1 MLRTHFVNQITPQME
16 GKEVTIAGWVHLVR
30 DLGGKKFI
38 LIRDKTGLSQIVIDK
53 NSNSFQVAKDL
64 TQEST
69 VMVRGIIKADNR
81 APNGV
86 EIHAIEVIPLSI
98 AKSPLPL
105 DVSDKVKADLDTRLR
120 ERLLDLRRLEMQAV
134 IKIQNNVVKAF
145 RETLYNE
152 GFTEIFTPKIIA
164 TATEG
169 GAQLFPVIY
178 FGKEAFLAQSP
189 QLYKELLAGAI
200 ERVFEIAPAWRA
212 EESDTP
218 YHLAEFVSMDVEMAF
233 ADYNDIMSIIEDLIV
248 NMIQYVRKYNEN
260 ELKTLNYELLDVSKP
275 IKRITYS
282 NAIEMLQSKGV
293 NIKFGDDIGTPELRI
308 LNKELGQD
316 LYFITEWPALAR
328 PFYTKRKDDNPEIS
342 ESFDLIFRWLE
353 LVSGSTRNYKREV
366 LEKEL
371 KARGLNPIN
380 FEFFIKWFDY
390 GMPPHAGFGMGLQR
404 LMIMFTGLQNVKEIS
419 LFPRDKKRLVP

>member
-1 MLRTHFVNQITPQME
+1 MQD
-16 GKEVTIAGWVHLVR
+16 KEIIVAGWVHLIR
-30 DLGGKKFI
+30 DLGGKKFLI
-38 LIRDKTGLSQIVIDK
+38 LRDKTGLGQIVIDK

-69 VMVRGIIKADNR
+69 VMVRGTVKADNR

-98 AKSPLPL
+98 ARSPLPL
-105 DVSDKVKADLDTRLR
+105 DVSDKVKADLDTRLK

-134 IKIQNNVVKAF
+134 IKIQNNVVKSF

-189 QLYKELLAGAI
+189 QLYKELLAGAV

-233 ADYNDIMSIIEDLIV
+233 ADYNDIMNIIEDLMI
-248 NMIQYVRKYNEN
+248 NMLQYVKKYNEN
-260 ELKTLNYELLDVSKP
+260 ELKTLNYELPTVSKP

-282 NAIEMLQSKGV
+282 DAIEMLQSKGV
-293 NIKFGDDIGTPELRI
+293 NIKFGDDIGTPELRV
-308 LNKELGQD
+308 LNKELEQD
-316 LYFITEWPALAR
+316 LYFVTEWPALAR

-353 LVSGSTRNYKREV
+353 LVSGSTRNFRRDV

-371 KARGLNPIN
+371 KARGLNPVN